1 MTRRHLISI
10 LFAIVLLWSPA
21 QPAAR
26 AEQSNEYKVKA
37 ALIFKFL
44 QFVEWPGDSAPP
56 GSAPAGTS
64 APADHGAIVIAT
76 VGKDPFDGALEQTVA
91 GKLVGGKHLVVKH
104 FANVG
109 EVEKCQVLFVS
120 SSAGAEFAGALS
132 KTGPVGVLTV
142 GETEQFLD
150 EGGIIRIFEQDGKLR
165 FEISQDAAAR
175 ARIQISSKLLRLAK
189 LR

>member
-1 MTRRHLISI
+1 MTRRYLISI
-10 LFAIVLLWSPA
+10 LFTTVLLWSPA
-21 QPAAR
+21 QRSVR
-26 AEQSNEYKVKA
+26 ADQSNEYKVKA

-44 QFVEWPGDSAPP
+44 QFVEWPGDSAP
-56 GSAPAGTS
+56 AGAS
-64 APADHGAIVIAT
+64 APADRGAIVIAT
-76 VGKDPFDGALEQTVA
+76 VGKDPFEGALEQTVA
-91 GKLVGGKHLVVKH
+91 GKLVAGKHLLVRH
-104 FANVG
+104 FANAG

-120 SSAGAEFAGALS
+120 SRAGAEFAGALS
-132 KTGPVGVLTV
+132 KAGPVGLLTV

-175 ARIQISSKLLRLAK
+175 ARIQISAKLLRLAK